1 MEYTSTGA
9 AAITMFN
16 ENKCDC
22 LSPKFVLIEPKI
34 LPVEWGLYWIRP
46 IADWVGL
53 DLIEFC
59 WIGDL
64 DWIGL
69 QFDRIIF
76 DWIAI

>member
-34 LPVEWGLYWIRP
+34 LPVEWGLYGLDRS
-46 IADWVGL
+46 DWVGL
-53 DLIEFC
+53 DLIYVGLE
-59 WIGDL
+59 IGFDSV
-64 DWIGL
+64 GL
-69 QFDRIIF
+69 